1 MEQYE
6 ELEISVITFDSKDI
20 ITGSGDIYLPDD

>member
-20 ITGSGDIYLPDD
+20 ITGKIGRAHV

>member
-6 ELEISVITFDSKDI
+6 VLEISVITFDSKDI
-20 ITGSGDIYLPDD
+20 ITASGDIDLPDD

>member
-6 ELEISVITFDSKDI
+6 ELEISVITFNSKDI
-20 ITGSGDIYLPDD
+20 ITGSGDIVLPDD